1 MRILST
7 GLAALAL
14 AGCHA
19 PAPEAS
25 NATMPNEAQV
35 ESEFQNQQDAL
46 AASIENDAN
55 TEEANDSA
63 DDGGP
68 TAYSCD
74 NGIAVTVAY
83 GDDGNASLVT
93 GGKTIA
99 LKGVPAASGN
109 KYEGA
114 TGLAPDMTLIWWS
127 KGDSAMLIEAA
138 KNGKRESTVTCLATD
153 PDQ

>member
-1 MRILST
+1 MPFTTGARRASSMACSTPSPRKSAPRRPPMRILST

-46 AASIENDAN
+46 AASIEKEAN

-68 TAYSCD
+68 TTS
-74 NGIAVTVAY
+74 
-83 GDDGNASLVT
+83 
-93 GGKTIA
+93 
-99 LKGVPAASGN
+99 
-109 KYEGA
+109 E
-114 TGLAPDMTLIWWS
+114 
-127 KGDSAMLIEAA
+127 EH
-138 KNGKRESTVTCLATD
+138 
-153 PDQ
+153 